1 MIKDVTMDKDIREFL
16 DRATQKR
23 LYEEK
28 RKRKDKRLAKQANL
42 QERKSRRNAAQN
54 GVDLLCG
61 EHIKGDNKLCKL
73 ADNGRDYNTDTK
85 FRTKYRTPEEQK
97 KYDWENSLVLFL
109 YQWEDKTKNVDFV
122 LRQRIMGAIVIIPKL
137 MM

>member
-42 QERKSRRNAAQN
+42 QERKSRRNAA
-54 GVDLLCG
+54 
-61 EHIKGDNKLCKL
+61 
-73 ADNGRDYNTDTK
+73 
-85 FRTKYRTPEEQK
+85 TPLK
-97 KYDWENSLVLFL
+97 
-109 YQWEDKTKNVDFV
+109 
-122 LRQRIMGAIVIIPKL
+122 MA
-137 MM
+137 

>member
-61 EHIKGDNKLCKL
+61 EHIKGDNKLRKL
-73 ADNGRDYNTDTK
+73 DDNGRDYNTDTK

-97 KYDWENSLVLFL
+97 KYDWENRPRFISVP
-109 YQWEDKTKNVDFV
+109 
-122 LRQRIMGAIVIIPKL
+122 MGGQNKKR
-137 MM
+137 

>member
-16 DRATQKR
+16 DRAIQKR

-61 EHIKGDNKLCKL
+61 EHIKGGNKLRKL

-85 FRTKYRTPEEQK
+85 IRTKYRTPEEQK
-97 KYDWENSLVLFL
+97 KYDWENRPRFISVP
-109 YQWEDKTKNVDFV
+109 
-122 LRQRIMGAIVIIPKL
+122 MGGQNKKR
-137 MM
+137 

>member
-1 MIKDVTMDKDIREFL
+1 MDKDIREFL

-42 QERKSRRNAAQN
+42 QERKTRRNAAQN

-61 EHIKGDNKLCKL
+61 ERIKGDSKLCKL
-73 ADNGRDYNTDTK
+73 ADNGRDYNTE
-85 FRTKYRTPEEQK
+85 TKYGTKKRTPEEQK
-97 KYDWENSLVLFL
+97 KYDWENRPRFISVP
-109 YQWEDKTKNVDFV
+109 
-122 LRQRIMGAIVIIPKL
+122 MGGQNKKH
-137 MM
+137 

>member
-61 EHIKGDNKLCKL
+61 EHIKGDNKLRKQL
-73 ADNGRDYNTDTK
+73 PYQAGNERD
-85 FRTKYRTPEEQK
+85 F
-97 KYDWENSLVLFL
+97 FL
-109 YQWEDKTKNVDFV
+109 YIYRH
-122 LRQRIMGAIVIIPKL
+122 LC
-137 MM
+137 